1 MRVIMATAKQS
12 EKVRAMSDVD
22 VAAIAY
28 FEGPK
33 VI

>member
-1 MRVIMATAKQS
+1 MATAKQS

-28 FEGPK
+28 VGRPK

>member
-28 FEGPK
+28 VEGPK

>member
-1 MRVIMATAKQS
+1 MATAKQS
-12 EKVRAMSDVD
+12 DKVRAMSDVD

-28 FEGPK
+28 VEGPK

>member
-1 MRVIMATAKQS
+1 MATAKQS

-28 FEGPK
+28 VEGPK

>member
-1 MRVIMATAKQS
+1 MATAKQS
-12 EKVRAMSDVD
+12 EKVGAMSDVD

-28 FEGPK
+28 VEGPK